1 MAVRFYLNKRKGTG
15 NDEVGVAL
23 VALRGNTQVKVM
35 TSVRV
40 KPSDWAPRA
49 QRVRASVP
57 GAADINGAL
66 ARLKADAERMLLDF
80 PEDDDLREAL
90 RARLGKATPK
100 DTPSILALYARF
112 LDTKRARYKGST
124 VSTYEA
130 LEGHLKGFLRGN
142 EKPETIG
149 AGWLDDFAAY
159 LVGEGLQNTTVNKWL
174 TRAKGFL
181 RWMVERG
188 ALDRVPSSKP
198 LPTPRNFPLYLS
210 AEELAALASV
220 DLSGTSPRR
229 GHEAARD
236 LFVFQA
242 VTGQRFAD
250 VQGMRWGDLR
260 GSGTNK
266 DAPETWLLRVQKTNS
281 TLPVP
286 LPAPARAII
295 EARRG
300 KARPL
305 PKLSNQKTN
314 DYLKEVARL
323 AGIDE
328 PVTVHKMQGGKRE
341 AETMPKHEAI
351 STHAAR
357 RTFVT
362 LALQS
367 GLSINELLG
376 FTHSDLKSLKAYAGQ
391 DHSRLRKA
399 LHEVF
404 DGL

>member
-1 MAVRFYLNKRKGTG
+1 MAIRFYLNKRKGTG

-23 VALRGNTQVKVM
+23 VALRGNTHIKVM

-40 KPSDWAPRA
+40 KPSDWAPKT
-49 QRVRASVP
+49 QRVRSSVP
-57 GAADINGAL
+57 GAADLNGAL

-80 PEDDDLREAL
+80 PVDDDLREAL
-90 RARLGKATPK
+90 RARLGKATPE
-100 DTPSILALYARF
+100 DVPSILTLYGRF
-112 LDTKRARYKGST
+112 LDTKRARYKAST
-124 VSTYEA
+124 VSVYEA

-159 LVGEGLQNTTVNKWL
+159 LVGEGLQNVTTNKLL
-174 TRAKGFL
+174 TRTKGFL
-181 RWMVERG
+181 RWLVERG
-188 ALDRVPSSKP
+188 ALDRVPTSKP
-198 LPTPRNFPLYLS
+198 LPTPRNFALYLS
-210 AEELAALASV
+210 AQELAALASV
-220 DLSGTSPRR
+220 DLSDAVPRR

-250 VQGMRWGDLR
+250 VQGMRWGDLHPQ
-260 GSGTNK
+260 
-266 DAPETWLLRVQKTNS
+266 DAPETWRLRVQKTNS
-281 TLPVP
+281 TLSVP
-286 LPAPARAII
+286 LPTPARAII

-314 DYLKEVARL
+314 EYLKEVARL
-323 AGIDE
+323 AGIDA
-328 PVTVHKMQGGKRE
+328 PVTTHKMQGGKRE
-341 AETMPKHEAI
+341 SETVPKHEAI

-391 DHSRLRKA
+391 DHSRLRDA
-399 LHEVF
+399 LHGVF
-404 DGL
+404 DGLSK